1 MALFPHLAVSCL
13 WLFDLVKLL
22 NNSFSISFV
31 AIVLESQ
38 WSITSYDLLPFNCE
52 TFASHLTMFR
62 WKRIIDICWYLWLL
76 MWQFSFSVFLL
87 IENNHRLFL
96 SIKFF
101 LIFKPKLKPSTSAEC
116 VKVVVRCRP
125 LDEKEIR
132 DGHERYCYY

>member
-38 WSITSYDLLPFNCE
+38 WSITSYDLLPLNCE
-52 TFASHLTMFR
+52 IFASHSTMFR